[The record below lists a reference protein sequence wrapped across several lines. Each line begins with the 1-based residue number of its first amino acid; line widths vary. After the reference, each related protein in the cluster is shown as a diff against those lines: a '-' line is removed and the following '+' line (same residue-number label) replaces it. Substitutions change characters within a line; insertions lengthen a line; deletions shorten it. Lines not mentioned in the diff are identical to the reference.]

1 MHAGRICCALA
12 PSSHLYVL
20 GVVVTL
26 YLKFKNMSKGE
37 RRNYTSMGLRV
48 IRKLNALRERPHP
61 ITKTKISTVIQA

>member
-1 MHAGRICCALA
+1 
-12 PSSHLYVL
+12 VL